1 MFKRKLLNT
10 IVSTG
15 LIWLIRISNVWAGD
29 PMATTTD
36 FSTKMIDIIKGPVLK
51 LSAAVVLLVG
61 AVGLLRGRHK
71 LAVSCGLAFLLLLFL
86 PILLNHI
93 SN

>member
-1 MFKRKLLNT
+1 MFKKKVFNI

-15 LIWLIRISNVWAGD
+15 LFWLIKISNVWADD

-61 AVGLLRGRHK
+61 AVGLLRGRHR
-71 LAVSCGLAFLLLLFL
+71 LAISCGLAFLLLLFL
-86 PILLNHI
+86 PILLSHV
-93 SN
+93 